1 MTEEKLNA
9 IEETLAHQEQQI
21 QDLSDMVVTQG
32 REMDTLRKEI
42 LKLQGK
48 IENMDEGEQQ
58 PANQKPPH
66 Y

>member
-32 REMDTLRKEI
+32 REMATLRKEI